1 MSIIK
6 LTHDSYLPVSP
17 DTTKDEYDEYMA
29 SELYLLVVSPLY
41 KITYNSGYYYP
52 WLLHLRQSLYHI
64 NLECFKRTKVLQ
76 P

>member
-41 KITYNSGYYYP
+41 KITYNSGYSSP

-64 NLECFKRTKVLQ
+64 NLECFKRIKVFNQ
-76 P
+76 

>member
-1 MSIIK
+1 MSTIK

-41 KITYNSGYYYP
+41 KITYNGGYHYP
-52 WLLHLRQSLYHI
+52 W
-64 NLECFKRTKVLQ
+64 
-76 P
+76 